1 MKIINLFKV
10 SVFTSVLITTTYV
23 TAQPQLTIGNQMT
36 QQELAKIDGK
46 KITIGD
52 QSFKVISETVA
63 TNRSTRGISTRS
75 SPNTLVANNQG
86 VIGSSQ
92 NIVIISETSPM
103 QVKSIAKNIVNSA
116 VSTQY
121 YEHLNVSTLQFRN
134 FNQAVTAYH
143 QLVKLFPNATITI
156 PIKFSEPSPR

>member
-1 MKIINLFKV
+1 MKIINLFKI
-10 SVFTSVLITTTYV
+10 SIFTSSFITTTYV
-23 TAQPQLTIGNQMT
+23 TAQPKLTIGNQIT
-36 QQELAKIDGK
+36 QQELAKINGEKVIID
-46 KITIGD
+46 D
-52 QSFKVISETVA
+52 QSFKVISETI
-63 TNRSTRGISTRS
+63 TKNRTTRGISTQS
-75 SPNTLVANNQG
+75 SPNTFVANNQG

-92 NIVIISETSPM
+92 NIVIISEAPPM
-103 QVKSIAKNIVNSA
+103 QVRSIAKNIVNSA

-143 QLVKLFPNATITI
+143 QLVKLFPNATITV